1 MISPFKSLGVRHSN
15 CAQKTGLHIACDHY
29 YIICMLMVM
38 LLGLPAC
45 GEKEVTRE
53 SMIKSQIS
61 GISASRWDNISKKYI
76 FFGHQSVGRNILD
89 GIASVLNE
97 HSDINLRVEEL
108 KDKAPS
114 GPALLHRR
122 VGKNT
127 QPSTKINE
135 FEKVVS
141 EYGSIFDYAGLKF
154 CYVDINQDTD
164 VKALFDEY
172 QSSVERLK
180 NKFPHIK
187 IIHFTVPLE
196 ATSWDIISKV
206 KSVVKTIIGKPD
218 ANYRRYEYNQL
229 IRRAYENNELL
240 FDLARIEATF
250 PDGRISTHIKDGFRY
265 ETLVPAYT
273 HDGGHLNELGQK
285 IVAESILMFMLN
297 VAD

>member
-1 MISPFKSLGVRHSN
+1 
-15 CAQKTGLHIACDHY
+15 
-29 YIICMLMVM
+29 MLVVM

-53 SMIKSQIS
+53 LEIESQIS
-61 GISASRWDNISKKYI
+61 GISTSRWNNISKKYI
-76 FFGHQSVGRNILD
+76 FFGHQSVGRNILE
-89 GIASVLNE
+89 GIAGVQKE
-97 HSDINLRVEEL
+97 HSGINLRVEEL

-114 GPALLHRR
+114 GPALWHSR

-135 FEKVVS
+135 FERVLS
-141 EYGSIFDYAGLKF
+141 EYGASFDYAGLKF
-154 CYVDINQDTD
+154 CYVDVNQDTD
-164 VKALFDEY
+164 VKALFNEY
-172 QSSVERLK
+172 QLSVERLK
-180 NKFPHIK
+180 KKFPHIK

-229 IRRAYENNELL
+229 VRGAYEKNEPF
-240 FDLARIEATF
+240 FDLAHIEATF
-250 PDGRISTHIKDGFRY
+250 PDGRRSTRTKDGVHY

-273 HDGGHLNELGQK
+273 NDGGHLNELAQK
-285 IVAESILMFMLN
+285 IVAESLLMFML
-297 VAD
+297 DMGD